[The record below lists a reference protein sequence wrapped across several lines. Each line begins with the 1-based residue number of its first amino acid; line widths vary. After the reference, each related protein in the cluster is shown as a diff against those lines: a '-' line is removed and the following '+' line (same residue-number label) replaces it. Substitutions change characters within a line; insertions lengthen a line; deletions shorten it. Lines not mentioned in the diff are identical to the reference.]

1 MATVRIAK
9 SIEDAYNLEISVSRE
24 YARRN
29 GRNGRNVISE
39 SSWGGLSV
47 TDTHPTWREIRNKN
61 RRLLIADKN
70 PGSYNKNMFGAHAE
84 LGNMQEA
91 YDLAVKNG
99 RLAELQKQPFS
110 MTVVGKNM
118 CWCCVSDIPLMAKE
132 MGLSSLVVFEKET
145 GKIFYWVKGQTD
157 LMLFSKI

>member
-1 MATVRIAK
+1 VATVRVVK
-9 SIEDAYNLEISVSRE
+9 SIENAYNLEISVSRE
-24 YARRN
+24 YARREDVT
-29 GRNGRNVISE
+29 GRHVMSE

-47 TDTHPTWREIRNKN
+47 TDTHPTWRKNRDKN

-99 RLAELQKQPFS
+99 RLAELQKQTFS
-110 MTVVGKNM
+110 MTVVGRHM
-118 CWCCVSDIPLMAKE
+118 CVDCLKDIPLMAKE
-132 MGLSSLVVFEKET
+132 MGLSSLVVFEKES
-145 GKIFYWVKGQTD
+145 GNIFYWVKGQKK
-157 LMLFSKI
+157 LRSLF